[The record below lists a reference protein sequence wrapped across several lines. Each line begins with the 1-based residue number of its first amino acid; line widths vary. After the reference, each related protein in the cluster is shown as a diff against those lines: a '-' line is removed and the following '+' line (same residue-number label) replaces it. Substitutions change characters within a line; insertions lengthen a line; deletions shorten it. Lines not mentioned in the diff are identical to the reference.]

1 MGTYGLEG
9 VLAAW
14 KAESL
19 TTEQAVGQT
28 LLLLQEL
35 EKRVAALERVT
46 LWPAAATSTVSPAAV
61 TPPSAPVEPA
71 PPVPQPAAAGHQST
85 PVESAA
91 PAPQPATAGQRNAP
105 VKSAARARKRR
116 RRKAARRV

>member
-46 LWPAAATSTVSPAAV
+46 LWPAAATPTVSTAAA
-61 TPPSAPVEPA
+61 TLPSAPVEPA
-71 PPVPQPAAAGHQST
+71 P
-85 PVESAA
+85 